1 MLQSLYSLG
10 QYRIDSTINANSSNI
25 SAEKEEQIKN
35 TLDILPKAKGSKKQ
49 MVVYI
54 KLKKENDA
62 YIYDGI
68 GYDELDHSKPLRY
81 LYKKGSPH
89 GGDQTFISKITDIEK
104 TFNRIFLPFDKLIKY
119 YKNNQYTSKEFES
132 LRKCVTSVPDL
143 YEKVKSEVKTE
154 VTNSSDQCDFLTFK
168 IYDNNGVEG
177 SRYINEMPEL
187 QNYFYEICVTNDDK
201 KYENS
206 AENKSCCVCHK
217 VKKVFGKKAFP
228 FSFYTI
234 DKPGFITG
242 GFNEE
247 NSWKNLPICGSCAD
261 IMAVGQKMAEES
273 LRFSLCGQSY
283 LLMPKF
289 HNQVL
294 NKEIIEMLCD
304 FSKKLSIADRK
315 DYNAINALEE
325 DVIEILGNNKDYI
338 NSTLVFFEKQNSAF
352 RVLLLIED
360 ILPTRFKELY
370 AAKVETTQWS
380 KNYRNDDKFLF
391 SFRIV
396 KNFFSGNKE
405 FFEVLSKIF
414 YSQNIDY
421 RLCVRNIMEKVRQD
435 FSPKKI
441 RQDYNL
447 KKENNAHFT
456 ILNGLAMLKFFF
468 ELGLFKNKNHIK
480 GDELM
485 QEINNISQ
493 TVGNGEEYSQKQKK
507 AIEDFFN
514 SNKDF
519 FDSAMKKAIFLLGAL
534 TKKLLNIQ
542 SRDRNATPFYEHLKG
557 LKMGEKDIMGMLPK
571 IQNKLNEYK
580 KNYYQAIET
589 IISAYFIE
597 SKLKFNMSCD
607 EINFYFT
614 LGMNLH
620 KNINVTNEENE
631 ELEGANK

>member
-10 QYRIDSTINANSSNI
+10 QYRIDSTKNANPSNV

-62 YIYDGI
+62 YIYDGL

-81 LYKKGSPH
+81 LYKNGSPN

-104 TFNRIFLPFDKLIKY
+104 TFNRIFLPFDKLIVY
-119 YKNNQYTSKEFES
+119 YKNNQNTSKEFES
-132 LRKCVTSVPDL
+132 LKKCVTSDPDL
-143 YEKVKSEVKTE
+143 YEKVKSETKTE
-154 VTNSSDQCDFLTFK
+154 VTNSLDQCDFLTFK
-168 IYDNNGVEG
+168 IYNNNGVEN
-177 SRYINEMPEL
+177 SRYINEMPEV
-187 QNYFYEICVTNDDK
+187 QDYFYEICVTNDDK
-201 KYENS
+201 KYEYS

-242 GFNEE
+242 GFNKEK
-247 NSWKNLPICGSCAD
+247 SWKNLPICGSCAD
-261 IMAVGQKMAEES
+261 ILAVGQKMTEES

-325 DVIEILGNNKDYI
+325 DVIEILGNSKDYI

-370 AAKVETTQWS
+370 AAKAETTQWS
-380 KNYRNDDKFLF
+380 KNYRSDDKFFF

-396 KNFFSGNKE
+396 KNFFSGNKD

-435 FSPKKI
+435 FKS
-441 RQDYNL
+441 
-447 KKENNAHFT
+447 KKEKNEHFT

-493 TVGNGEEYSQKQKK
+493 PIGGIGEEYSQKQKK
-507 AIEDFFN
+507 VIEDFFN

-534 TKKLLNIQ
+534 AKKLLNIQ

-557 LKMGEKDIMGMLPK
+557 LKMSEKDILGLLPK
-571 IQNKLNEYK
+571 IQNKLIEYN
-580 KNYYQAIET
+580 KNYYQALET
-589 IISAYFIE
+589 IISVYFVE
-597 SKLKFNMSCD
+597 SKAKFNMSCD
-607 EINFYFT
+607 EINFYFA

-620 KNINVTNEENE
+620 KNISVINEENE
-631 ELEGANK
+631 DNEKLEGANK